1 MIIAHYGHRLPV
13 DHDMAQIRR
22 RASERGALWDKI
34 PELYFKGFLLRERGS
49 HGAIANSYSSLY
61 LWRQDEAFR
70 DFVMTGKYNFVTDSF
85 GRAEIQTTFALDARR
100 GQSKAARFAYKQV
113 FDIPLDADLT
123 QACEMEVERNRDVAG
138 RSGTVVAAVGVIRK
152 TGGLCGSSSRKT
164 RRVETGPG
172 PAMRYCIS
180 QVRFWTSSR
189 QVVSGARNPRLSP
202 SITEKGRKE
211 KGRPVSRT
219 AFPVL
224 RQPHIKTGDLRTLS
238 SGGLSP
244 GSS

>member
-13 DHDMAQIRR
+13 NHDMAQIRA
-22 RASERGALWDKI
+22 RAGERGPLWDKT

-70 DFVMTGKYNFVTDSF
+70 DFVMSGKYNVVTDSF

-100 GQSKAARFAYKQV
+100 GQSQAARFAYKQV

-138 RSGTVVAAVGVIRK
+138 RPGTVVAAVGVDTQNWRFVRVIFSENAPSENGDG
-152 TGGLCGSSSRKT
+152 TGYEVLYFASPLLDELPPSR
-164 RRVETGPG
+164 
-172 PAMRYCIS
+172 
-180 QVRFWTSSR
+180 
-189 QVVSGARNPRLSP
+189 
-202 SITEKGRKE
+202 
-211 KGRPVSRT
+211 
-219 AFPVL
+219 
-224 RQPHIKTGDLRTLS
+224 
-238 SGGLSP
+238 
-244 GSS
+244 

>member
-85 GRAEIQTTFALDARR
+85 GRAEIQTTFALDAKR
-100 GQSKAARFAYKQV
+100 GPSSAARFAYKQI

-138 RSGTVVAAVGVIRK
+138 RSGTVVAAVGVDTQNWRFVRVIFSEDAPSGNGVG
-152 TGGLCGSSSRKT
+152 TGYEVLYFASPLLDELPPSR
-164 RRVETGPG
+164 
-172 PAMRYCIS
+172 
-180 QVRFWTSSR
+180 
-189 QVVSGARNPRLSP
+189 
-202 SITEKGRKE
+202 
-211 KGRPVSRT
+211 
-219 AFPVL
+219 
-224 RQPHIKTGDLRTLS
+224 
-238 SGGLSP
+238 
-244 GSS
+244 